1 MKTPEVMGATPGS
14 GNETPSRD
22 YLGWLASIMPGR
34 TSKEDVDWRPIEAD
48 RLEERRLEELSQ
60 EVYGY

>member
-1 MKTPEVMGATPGS
+1 MNIPKATFPQLVSATPG
-14 GNETPSRD
+14 GQEETPSRD
-22 YLGWLASIMPGR
+22 YLGWLASIMPG
-34 TSKEDVDWRPIEAD
+34 TSPKDDVD